1 MDERKATALLKQRFE
16 AAGFTIAE
24 NVALDED
31 GISFEVDGFDA
42 DKRVGYEYVSRESG
56 DGWDVGEDVIAALD
70 EHRAAGTLN
79 ILVVDEN
86 DAPDE
91 PSLGRAADTFLKG
104 LTAPKA
110 KAKAEPKGDA
120 KPKAKADTKPAKS
133 KKPAKAKKK

>member
-42 DKRVGYEYVSRESG
+42 EKRVGYEYVSRESG
-56 DGWDVGEDVIAALD
+56 DGWDVGEDVIAALE
-70 EHRAAGTLN
+70 EHRAAGTLS

-104 LTAPKA
+104 LSAQKAKPKA
-110 KAKAEPKGDA
+110 ES
-120 KPKAKADTKPAKS
+120 KPKAKADAKPAKAA
-133 KKPAKAKKK
+133 KKPAKGKKK